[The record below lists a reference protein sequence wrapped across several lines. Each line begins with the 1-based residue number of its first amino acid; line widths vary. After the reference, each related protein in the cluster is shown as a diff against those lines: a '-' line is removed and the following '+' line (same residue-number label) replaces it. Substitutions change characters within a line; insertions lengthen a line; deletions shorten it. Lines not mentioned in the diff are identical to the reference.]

1 MAYNL
6 ENSLKRVINAITYR
20 DKIVVFSNNDSE
32 SILSLSSLLLTL
44 RYLNADVEYL
54 TPNEFTLDGKL
65 TKDYIDNYIKAFGA
79 KLVILIGC
87 DLQSHKENEI
97 LRENGIDF
105 IVVKKDAKYYQENY
119 ILNEAKMDGYRK
131 ERTTEAILVFDIIE
145 GISSYYRTSV
155 FYKYADLIMLAI
167 ISSDLAIKDMNRSL
181 IRLGIDKLHNTN
193 NYGIKALF
201 EMNNINE
208 INLSTVQ
215 LVIEGVKPSLNALG
229 RMDDSKILV
238 ELFTTDNQQRAR
250 QIAKY
255 LIKESEQKRTHEK
268 RAY

>member
-87 DLQSHKENEI
+87 DLQSHKEDKI
-97 LRENGIDF
+97 LRENGIDV
-105 IVVKKDAKYYQENY
+105 IVVKKDAKYYQGNF
-119 ILNEAKMDGYRK
+119 IVNEANILGYKK
-131 ERTTEAILVFDIIE
+131 EWITDAILVFDIIE
-145 GISSYYRTSV
+145 AISSYYRTGV
-155 FYKYADLIMLAI
+155 FYKYTDLLMLAI
-167 ISSDLAIKDMNRSL
+167 ISSDLAIKDINTSL
-181 IRLGIDKLHNTN
+181 IQLGIDKLHNTN

-208 INLSTVQ
+208 INLSTLQ
-215 LVIEGVKPSLNALG
+215 LVVEGVKPSLNALG

-255 LIKESEQKRTHEK
+255 LIKESEQKRIHEK